1 MSDAVKVNKTN
12 KKAATTLLI
21 VGFENSGKSTLGA
34 TIKDALVINCDHKTY
49 NFNQLHSNYTDWKG
63 FDDFRVFVNEKI
75 KKYKEKNQSLPK
87 VVVFDTITHLYN
99 TMIKYNSVKY
109 ASNKFAAMEKNNEDV
124 IDIAEYVRFLNN
136 KAGINV
142 IIMAHAKVDP
152 KNDRF
157 TVPAQGSFRDSGSW
171 QSFVSESIFINR
183 DADTHTV
190 TLKNPANA
198 CVRTNIKR
206 IIDSE
211 ENIIQIP
218 FNEFDVNA
226 HLDEI
231 VANIA
236 ETKDKEL

>member
-1 MSDAVKVNKTN
+1 MAKTA
-12 KKAATTLLI
+12 KQAATTLLI

-49 NFNQLHSNYTDWKG
+49 NFNQTHSNYIDWKG
-63 FDDFRVFVNEKI
+63 FDDFRAFVNEKI
-75 KKYKEKNQSLPK
+75 KKYKEVKGNFPK

-109 ASNKFAAMEKNNEDV
+109 SANKFAAMEKNNEDV
-124 IDIAEYVRFLNN
+124 IDIAEYVRQINSG
-136 KAGINV
+136 GINV
-142 IIMAHAKVDP
+142 VIMAHTKVDA
-152 KNDRF
+152 KTDRF

-183 DADTHTV
+183 DADTHTI
-190 TLKNPANA
+190 TIKNPSNA

-206 IIDSE
+206 IIDDE
-211 ENIIQIP
+211 ENIIQVP
-218 FNEFDVNA
+218 FKEFDVNA

-231 VANIA
+231 IANIA
-236 ETKDKEL
+236 ETKELEI